1 MEGHVIHAI
10 IQRRFRRRNHFACDT
25 ADVFCIAVDGYV
37 SQMQVFDNAVC
48 ADYIEQTDVF
58 FAVAHNIE
66 ILDDVAVAV
75 KRTVKARDSG
85 CSLCLC
91 RGHEQTAVDRCD
103 LAFSRFENVFEI
115 CSVAAPR

>member
-1 MEGHVIHAI
+1 
-10 IQRRFRRRNHFACDT
+10 
-25 ADVFCIAVDGYV
+25 
-37 SQMQVFDNAVC
+37 MQVLDDAVC
-48 ADYIEQTDVF
+48 AYHVEQADVI
-58 FAVAHNIE
+58 FAVAHNVE

-75 KRTVKARDSG
+75 KRTAEARHAA
-85 CSLCLC
+85 CFLCLC